1 MEEESEGNEEHKG
14 ESVERA
20 GKNQGE
26 REGWVGRVSWSIF

>member
-20 GKNQGE
+20 GKSREG
-26 REGWVGRVSWSIF
+26 EGWVGRVSWSIF